1 MINIEIQNK
10 WHSDSKNWKY
20 RFFYYNPD
28 DSRLMVSKRSEWA
41 GITFN
46 YAHKMAWFWTVFI
59 FLFIGILI
67 YFLPS
72 Y

>member
-1 MINIEIQNK
+1 MTNIETQNN

-20 RFFYYNPD
+20 IFFYYNPE

-46 YAHKMAWFWTVFI
+46 YAHKMAWFWTIFI
-59 FLFIGILI
+59 FLFVSLLI
-67 YFLPS
+67 YFLS
-72 Y
+72 N